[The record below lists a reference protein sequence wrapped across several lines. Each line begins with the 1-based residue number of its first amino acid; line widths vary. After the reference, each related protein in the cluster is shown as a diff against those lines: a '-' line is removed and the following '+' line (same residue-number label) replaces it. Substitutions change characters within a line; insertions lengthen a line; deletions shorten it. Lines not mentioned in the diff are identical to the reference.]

1 MTRLKLGVIGCGEL
15 ARLVH
20 FPALRSLPDVTVTAI
35 AEPDPRRRRD
45 ALLRVPSASVS
56 ERYQEL
62 LELPEVEAVLI
73 CAPSGLHAE
82 IATAAMQMGK
92 HVYLEK
98 PLAVTLEEGRQV
110 VASWRHA
117 GVIGMIGFNYRFHPL
132 WQALRQRLRERRLGE
147 LVGMRSVLCSTWS
160 ATPGWRQTRR
170 SGGGAL
176 LELASHHIDLV
187 HFLFA
192 QDIQRVSTEVRSL
205 RGEDDSVMLQLQLT
219 DGLLVQS
226 FFSLHGVEE
235 DRVEIYGQK
244 GTLVADRH
252 RSLQVLFT
260 GAEEKRSR
268 LRLLRDGMRELL
280 RGSHAWGKLR
290 APRRE
295 PSYRAALSHF
305 VTSVRQRCPASPD
318 FWDGYRSLAVLMAAE
333 ESARTGR
340 VVPPCYEINEDSTR
354 Q

>member
-1 MTRLKLGVIGCGEL
+1 MTSLKLGVIGCGEL

-20 FPALRSLPDVTVTAI
+20 MPALLSLSDVTVAAI
-35 AEPDPRRRRD
+35 AESDPQRRQEMHR
-45 ALLRVPSASVS
+45 RVPSTRVCEHS
-56 ERYQEL
+56 REL
-62 LELPEVEAVLI
+62 LELPEVEAVII
-73 CAPSGLHAE
+73 CVPSGLHAQA
-82 IATAAMQMGK
+82 ATAAMAMGK

-98 PLAVTLEEGRQV
+98 PLATSLEEGRQV
-110 VASWRHA
+110 VALWRQT
-117 GVIGMIGFNYRFHPL
+117 GVTGMIGFNYRFHPL
-132 WQALRQRLRERRLGE
+132 LQTLRDYLRERRLGE
-147 LVGMRSVLCSTWS
+147 LVGMRSVLSSTWS
-160 ATPGWRQTRR
+160 ATPGWRQMRR

-187 HFLFA
+187 HFLFE
-192 QDIQRVSTEVRSL
+192 QDIHRVYATLRSL
-205 RGEDDSVMLQLQLT
+205 RHEDDSAMLQLQLA

-244 GTLVADRH
+244 GTFVVDRH
-252 RSLQVLFT
+252 HSLQVLFT

-268 LRLLRDGMRELL
+268 LRLLREGARELL
-280 RGSHAWGKLR
+280 RGSYAWGKLR
-290 APRRE
+290 VPRRE

-305 VTSVRQRCPASPD
+305 VTSVWQRRPASPD

-340 VVPPCYEINEDSTR
+340 AITPCYEI
-354 Q
+354 